1 MRLSVLGLLLV
12 VLNCELV
19 NAIKL
24 FSRRPKLIISSPS
37 VERDDWRMPEQNI
50 EASDVQTST
59 LNAVSG
65 SIGDIRIALSMV
77 DDKVSK
83 IDAVLGNFGC
93 KLDTLL
99 ASISD
104 VLLEVAEE
112 RESSKRR
119 ESFSFRS
126 LDSATIPLVTHSVP
140 PPPPPPVPPSLIPN
154 APPPPP
160 LQSIQLPSFNRSGK
174 EPGNDGGSDE
184 ADAKVAKATSR
195 KSDSA
200 NQQGALLAEISE
212 AIRRKTAMRQAR
224 ELRSE
229 SFLQ

>member
-1 MRLSVLGLLLV
+1 MMRLSVLGLLLV

-37 VERDDWRMPEQNI
+37 VERDDLRMPEQNI

-59 LNAVSG
+59 LNAVYG

-83 IDAVLGNFGC
+83 IDAVLGKFGC

-99 ASISD
+99 VSISD
-104 VLLEVAEE
+104 VLLEVAEV
-112 RESSKRR
+112 RESSKKR
-119 ESFSFRS
+119 ELSSFRS
-126 LDSATIPLVTHSVP
+126 LDSATIPLLTHSVP
-140 PPPPPPVPPSLIPN
+140 PPPPVPAFMNPN

-160 LQSIQLPSFNRSGK
+160 LPSMHLPSFNRSGE

-212 AIRRKTAMRQAR
+212 AIRRKAALRQAR
-224 ELRSE
+224 GLESE
-229 SFLQ
+229 FLLH